1 MLTKTQQI
9 DNITIDENNIV
20 HVRTATVIAED
31 NKELSRAYHRNTLS
45 PGADLSE
52 QDLRVVAIATAAWN
66 FAAIR
71 DIPNVQNDP
80 NNIEWPA
87 EPT

>member
-66 FAAIR
+66 FAEIR

-80 NNIEWPA
+80 SNIEWPI
-87 EPT
+87 EP